1 MTMRA
6 HVTSSIGVVC
16 SAALLVPLAPSHV
29 VAATVPP
36 SAPAD
41 AAVSAPLADRPAPHE
56 SAARPAGNRSL
67 PLDHLPATSSDRAA
81 GALAELTSREVEP
94 FSLLGVAWEDAE
106 QELHGRVQV
115 RTRDARTGAWSD
127 WQELSAHTDEA
138 PDPATAEAR
147 AETVRGSTAPL
158 WVGASD
164 GVAVRVLPE
173 PGAQTPVLP
182 AGLRLEMVDPGSA
195 PHDAGGRPGGYL
207 PPEPDAPDAPDA
219 PADAPAAVPGAA
231 AGPDTGSGPGP
242 AAVRSLGGSAAHGA
256 PAAYRADTGAPG
268 ATGAR
273 TSALTAPPELSAAA
287 AAASAVN
294 SQLADLG
301 AELIPSRT
309 REQAVADVVAAHD
322 GVFPVTAEG
331 ITEGQKDPYV
341 GPRPGIVT
349 RHGWGADESLREGG
363 FLYTD
368 TVKAAFVHHT
378 GGSNGYACSE
388 AESVIRGIYRYH
400 TVSLGWRDVGYNFFV
415 DKCGQIYEGRA
426 GGVTKPV
433 MGAHTYG
440 FNSNTMGIAVLGS
453 YGGTNPSKAATDGVA
468 KLTAWKLGLY
478 GVDPNSSTTLVSGG
492 GKYRKGARV
501 TMRTIAGHRDGFATE
516 CPGARLYAELGSIR
530 ALAAKLQGR

>member
-1 MTMRA
+1 MRA

-29 VAATVPP
+29 AAATAPP
-36 SAPAD
+36 PAPAD
-41 AAVSAPLADRPAPHE
+41 AAVSAPPADGPAPHE

-67 PLDHLPATSSDRAA
+67 PLDRVPPTSSERAP
-81 GALAELTSREVEP
+81 GALAELTPREVEP
-94 FSLLGVAWEDAE
+94 FSLLGVAWEDAG
-106 QELHGRVQV
+106 QELHGRVRV
-115 RTRDARTGAWSD
+115 RTRDARTGTWSD
-127 WQELSAHTDEA
+127 WRELAAHTDEA

-173 PGAQTPVLP
+173 PGTRTPVLP
-182 AGLRLEMVDPGSA
+182 DGLRLEMVDPGSE
-195 PHDAGGRPGGYL
+195 PQDADGRPGGYL
-207 PPEPDAPDAPDA
+207 PPEPDAPAGA
-219 PADAPAAVPGAA
+219 PADVPGAA

-242 AAVRSLGGSAAHGA
+242 AAVRALGGSAAHGT
-256 PAAYRADTGAPG
+256 PAAYRTSAEYRTDTGA
-268 ATGAR
+268 TGVR
-273 TSALTAPPELSAAA
+273 PSALAAPPELSAAA

-301 AELIPSRT
+301 AELIPPRT
-309 REQAVADVVAAHD
+309 RKQAVADVVAAHD

-331 ITEGQKDPYV
+331 IAEGQQDPYV

-349 RHGWGADESLREGG
+349 RNGWGADESLREGG

-453 YGGTNPSKAATDGVA
+453 YGGTDPSKAATDGIA

-501 TMRTIAGHRDGFATE
+501 TMRTISGHRDGFATE